1 MVIVVIAMLISIL
14 LPSLQRVRKQANDI
28 GCQANLREWGVVIN
42 VAAAENDGEPA
53 PCFENFYGPNPA
65 GGANIWEYAHGRGTL
80 SLCPAASRLAK
91 GKVFL
96 DEDGSTH
103 WTHGS
108 AFSAGWAASGDG
120 SIVAAFSYAFN
131 GSLVPQR
138 TPEHPKT
145 FVRWWSSVSR
155 KGCPHA
161 SIPVIFD
168 GLRGG
173 ETGAWSSESKLG
185 PPPFEDYIGPSSPG
199 SSWPYLCFNRHN
211 GGVNYLFLDWSVR
224 KVGVKELWTLKWDKD
239 FDTAGP
245 WTKAG
250 GVKPEDWPQWMRRFK
265 DY

>member
-1 MVIVVIAMLISIL
+1 MFSALCHFEADCSRHCERHCSCHPERSRGVRPRVRDTPCSRPDVSTALRSARQDRGRPAAFTLIELLVVIVVIAMLISIL

-173 ETGAWSSESKLG
+173 R
-185 PPPFEDYIGPSSPG
+185 D
-199 SSWPYLCFNRHN
+199 R
-211 GGVNYLFLDWSVR
+211 SV
-224 KVGVKELWTLKWDKD
+224 E
-239 FDTAGP
+239 F
-245 WTKAG
+245 
-250 GVKPEDWPQWMRRFK
+250 
-265 DY
+265 